1 MNVIPEVDYNFLNR
15 FNGVRVIQDDEVV
28 VVRLDGE
35 DGPDFLFSCA
45 IPITDRSRISQRVID
60 EIAQAGAVE
69 KYFVVQK

>member
-1 MNVIPEVDYNFLNR
+1 MNATLGVDQNFLKR

-45 IPITDRSRISQRVID
+45 TPITDRSRISQRVID
-60 EIAQAGAVE
+60 ELAQAGVVE
-69 KYFVVQK
+69 KYFVVRE